1 MHVLKVLRMEDRLG
15 WGDVLDLTRE
25 LNEPLA
31 YKSPREARAI
41 LRRAYDEDRWIG
53 QPWRP
58 LLIVEKDTMV
68 PVCELIARRWRMA
81 SASSRGYSSV
91 TLQHDVALMIERHAV
106 RLKRLQVQADRADL
120 FRLRSRPLRS

>member
-31 YKSPREARAI
+31 YELPREARAI

-53 QPWRP
+53 QPRRP